1 MKIKKKLI
9 LSGES
14 EPVSELP
21 EEELIDSPR
30 GNVERDAD
38 VPPPRDTAPE
48 PAGEQFAG
56 EGEDILCQ
64 STFNV

>member
-1 MKIKKKLI
+1 MT

-30 GNVERDAD
+30 GSVERDAD

-48 PAGEQFAG
+48 PPGEQFAG
-56 EGEDILCQ
+56 EGENI
-64 STFNV
+64 S